1 MTMAPIGLVPL
12 ILMLITRT
20 TSISVA
26 PSPTHPSTSL
36 VGSASLCVVL
46 LITRSGAIYLENASL
61 RGMGDSDFYWYNT
74 AYFDRSIAYFIH
86 FTNVNIFLSN
96 YYTHWY
102 GFNLRC
108 LAI

>member
-1 MTMAPIGLVPL
+1 MVIIGQARLTRIRVLHIILPL
-12 ILMLITRT
+12 IVRMFIRLAITR
-20 TSISVA
+20 I
-26 PSPTHPSTSL
+26 HL
-36 VGSASLCVVL
+36 VLPCAV
-46 LITRSGAIYLENASL
+46 LITRSGAVYLENASL
-61 RGMGDSDFYWYNT
+61 RGMGDSDFYWYDT

-108 LAI
+108 FAI